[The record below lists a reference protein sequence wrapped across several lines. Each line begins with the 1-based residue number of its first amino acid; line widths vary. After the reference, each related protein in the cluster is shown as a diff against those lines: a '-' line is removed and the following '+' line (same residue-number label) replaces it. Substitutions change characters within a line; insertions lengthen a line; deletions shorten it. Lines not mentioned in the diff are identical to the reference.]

1 MRPASIIWFERLF
14 LLGLALGLVNGMI
27 QFDTALAQIE
37 SDPKLAQ
44 LGWGTGF
51 VVTVM
56 AISLLIPLLLWFL
69 IARRASNIAKW
80 VLVIFTVPGLF
91 FLPSSAEQ
99 MSTSAFVLTWVLTAI
114 QLAAISFLFKRD
126 AREWLSPTAEEED
139 DGFKRGVN
147 LK

>member
-1 MRPASIIWFERLF
+1 MDRRWPPLVSTIHVPLPRPLTF
-14 LLGLALGLVNGMI
+14 
-27 QFDTALAQIE
+27 TAKRFSAPRAE

-139 DGFKRGVN
+139 GGFKRGVN

>member
-91 FLPSSAEQ
+91 FLPSSA
-99 MSTSAFVLTWVLTAI
+99 
-114 QLAAISFLFKRD
+114 AISFLFKRD

-139 DGFKRGVN
+139 GGFKRGVN